1 MKLAGT
7 QDTVE
12 KIMSLTLADFHR
24 SVEALAPDIAARK
37 GQTEFRI
44 PESDAT
50 VLVRY
55 EPLES
60 TTLGGLLTMPRARIT
75 IFFNGFDEAG
85 REAFLARFDQ
95 AFQRGGG

>member
-1 MKLAGT
+1 MA
-7 QDTVE
+7 DTPQTTE

-24 SVEALAPDIAARK
+24 SVKALVPDVVAEE
-37 GQTEFRI
+37 GQTEFEI
-44 PESDAT
+44 PEMDGN

-60 TTLGGLLTMPRARIT
+60 ATLGGLLAMPRARVT
-75 IFFNGFDEAG
+75 IHIGHLDQA
-85 REAFLARFDQ
+85 RCEAFLARFDR